1 MSGMK
6 MDEAVSVSILMDA
19 INAETEDADRAFFT
33 LAEVKQ
39 DLLDHQEFE
48 VLVDLHNLEQMHG
61 VAIPFKMKTY

>member
-19 INAETEDADRAFFT
+19 INRETEDADKAFFL

-39 DLLDHQEFE
+39 DLLDHQDFE
-48 VLVDLHNLEQMHG
+48 VLVDLHHLEQMHNI
-61 VAIPFKMKTY
+61 AIPFKVKT